1 MTDTTSV
8 QNDAT
13 TTNVVN
19 NTTVED
25 NQVQQQTVVEGE
37 LNPVTKRVVEDSINV
52 VLSEYVSQQKLF
64 NADSLH
70 QIRLK
75 VTELVKKRLGE
86 NEISF
91 VDVGLDLNNVTNIA
105 FFFRLDIPKD
115 KIKDHIINAKEIVVN
130 NSNSEKSEQG
140 ETKVTP
146 DNESS

>member
-1 MTDTTSV
+1 MTDSTV
-8 QNDAT
+8 QNVDQNQT
-13 TTNVVN
+13 V
-19 NTTVED
+19 NTTVNEA
-25 NQVQQQTVVEGE
+25 QTNTPTPQTIVEGE

-91 VDVGLDLNNVTNIA
+91 VDVGLDLNSVANIA

-115 KIKDHIINAKEIVVN
+115 KIKDHIINAKEVVVDN
-130 NSNSEKSEQG
+130 ASQASPTADGATSSEQ
-140 ETKVTP
+140 K
-146 DNESS
+146 